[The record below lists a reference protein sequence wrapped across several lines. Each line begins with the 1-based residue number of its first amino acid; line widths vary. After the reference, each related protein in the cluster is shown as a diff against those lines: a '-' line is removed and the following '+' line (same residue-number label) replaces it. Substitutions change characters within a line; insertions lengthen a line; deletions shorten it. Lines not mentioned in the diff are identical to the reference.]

1 MGKATLKIFIRS
13 CVIRVVIGIKRGY
26 WFYEDASL
34 GDVYKTL
41 FTSIN
46 EALDCFVMLIQL
58 RVHDREIIYVD
69 H

>member
-13 CVIRVVIGIKRGY
+13 CVIRVVIGIKRGDWLY
-26 WFYEDASL
+26 VDASL

-46 EALDCFVMLIQL
+46 EALDCFVMLI
-58 RVHDREIIYVD
+58 
-69 H
+69 